1 MSDDSDVAL
10 LPTGLSDRLPPDAE
24 FEVRTVERLL
34 ASFAQHGYERVK
46 PPLIEFEESLLSGNG
61 AAMSA
66 STFRLMDPISQRMMA
81 LRPDLTLQVARIAA
95 TRLRNAPRPLRLSY
109 AGQVLRVKGTQLRPE
124 RQFGQ
129 VGVELVGSSSPDAD
143 AEVILMGIEALADIG
158 VENLSVDLGLP
169 TLVPAVSAQL
179 GLDDSASARLRD
191 ALDRKDAA
199 AVGAMGRQ
207 LGKDAAAM
215 LVAMLDAAGPAEKAL
230 QRLERLD
237 LPAEAAGER
246 DILAQVTD
254 LVRAGAPQLKLTI
267 DPVENRGFEYHTG
280 VTFTFFALDVRGE
293 LGCGGRYAAGNG
305 GAAQEPA
312 TGLSLFMDSVSRSLP
327 TPPPARRIYLPA
339 GTPAK
344 EGSRLHGEG
353 WVTVAGLGHA
363 TGATSATDAT
373 DATDAADAVAEAAR
387 MRCGHAFVDG
397 TIREAA
403 PDKAD

>member
-1 MSDDSDVAL
+1 MSVDSDVAL

-24 FEVRTVERLL
+24 FEARTVERLL
-34 ASFAQHGYERVK
+34 ASFARHGYGRVK

-61 AAMSA
+61 AAMST

-129 VGVELVGSSSPDAD
+129 VGVELVGSSAPDAD

-169 TLVPAVSAQL
+169 TLVPAVSTEL
-179 GLDDSASARLRD
+179 GLDESASARLRD

-207 LGKDAAAM
+207 LGEDAAAM

-230 QRLERLD
+230 RRLERLD

-246 DILAQVTD
+246 DILARVAD
-254 LVRAGAPQLKLTI
+254 LVRAAAPQLKLTI

-305 GAAQEPA
+305 GAGPEPA

-327 TPPPARRIYLPA
+327 TPPSVRRIYLPA
-339 GTPAK
+339 GTAAK
-344 EGSRLHGEG
+344 EGSRLRGEG

-363 TGATSATDAT
+363 TGATSATDAVT
-373 DATDAADAVAEAAR
+373 EAAR

-403 PDKAD
+403 TDKAD